1 MSDLSVIR
9 MSELLEWTQER
20 GSHTA
25 HILGAK
31 YLIQPEPILTNG
43 VQRYRAVL
51 VNLPGRL
58 VHLGFHP
65 HVAKAKLECQAHY
78 NRRTRWD
85 EDIEAGAIGG
95 H

>member
-1 MSDLSVIR
+1 MI
-9 MSELLEWTQER
+9 ELLEWTQER

-31 YLIQPEPILTNG
+31 YLIQPDAVGNR
-43 VQRYRAVL
+43 VRYRALL

-58 VHLGFHP
+58 IHLGYHP
-65 HVAKAKLECQAHY
+65 HVAAAKVECQSHY

-85 EDIEAGAIGG
+85 EDIEAGAIG
-95 H
+95 

>member
-1 MSDLSVIR
+1 MT
-9 MSELLEWTQER
+9 EPLEWTQER

-31 YLIQPEPILTNG
+31 YLIQPDPVGTPVRI
-43 VQRYRAVL
+43 RYRALL

-58 VHLGFHP
+58 VHLGYHP
-65 HVAKAKLECQAHY
+65 HIAAAKVECQTHY

-85 EDIEAGAIGG
+85 EDKEVGAIGG
-95 H
+95 R